1 MHNKKSQH
9 GGLVYSTEHGR
20 MCPACAKP
28 LADCVCSQCEAVPE
42 GDGIVRIVY
51 ETKGRKGKG
60 VTVISGL
67 LLTPSELKALARE
80 LKAKCGSGGTVKDNT
95 LEIQGDHRDRL
106 IAELKGRQFKTSHK
120 K

>member
-1 MHNKKSQH
+1 MQKKDKSR

-20 MCPACAKP
+20 ICPACAKP
-28 LADCVCSQCEAVPE
+28 VADCVCKQNTPLPE

-51 ETKGRKGKG
+51 DTKGRKGKG

-67 LLTPSELKALARE
+67 LLGASDLKALVRE
-80 LKAKCGSGGTVKDNT
+80 LKAKCGSGGTIKDNT

-106 IAELKGRQFKTSHK
+106 TAELKSRGVTLKP
-120 K
+120 